1 MAISS
6 PTLLLPPSY
15 FLLMLP
21 FGQSQQKAGQENTDE
36 ILKVSF
42 LGTAEKRAESGL
54 GEAN

>member
-1 MAISS
+1 
-6 PTLLLPPSY
+6 
-15 FLLMLP
+15 MLP